1 MQRGRKDRRKERG
14 KEVGEKQGKEKE
26 DKGMEEK
33 ETNKKRKWEKGKLRP
48 GRGRRKENQ
57 AEVFF
62 LCLWKVCIKAENFW
76 ERILSLT
83 SLILERAYPTNNR
96 KFTIAPQKKSIFIKF
111 VTPSAKP

>member
-57 AEVFF
+57 TEAFF
-62 LCLWKVCIKAENFW
+62 PMPVESLHKSRKLLREN
-76 ERILSLT
+76 
-83 SLILERAYPTNNR
+83 LILN
-96 KFTIAPQKKSIFIKF
+96 IFDPWEGISYK
-111 VTPSAKP
+111 